1 MKVVVDTNILFSAV
15 LTQNGTIAQTLFS
28 DEYEFFVPHFAIVE
42 LFKYKDKIIKFS
54 KKSEIE
60 VLEILYHILSQ
71 LSFIN
76 EKSLSLESRQKS
88 YDLCKNIDLKDV
100 AFVALAIELEALIW
114 TGDLKLKNGLIEIG
128 YNRFL

>member
-1 MKVVVDTNILFSAV
+1 MKVVVDTNILFSAA

-28 DEYEFFVPHFAIVE
+28 DEYEFFVPHFAIIE

-54 KKSEIE
+54 KKSEVE

-71 LSFIN
+71 LSFVN
-76 EKSLSLESRQKS
+76 EKSISLESRQKA
-88 YDLCKNIDLKDV
+88 YDLCKNIDLKDA
-100 AFVALAIELEALIW
+100 AFVALAIELNALLW

-128 YNRFL
+128 FDFFL